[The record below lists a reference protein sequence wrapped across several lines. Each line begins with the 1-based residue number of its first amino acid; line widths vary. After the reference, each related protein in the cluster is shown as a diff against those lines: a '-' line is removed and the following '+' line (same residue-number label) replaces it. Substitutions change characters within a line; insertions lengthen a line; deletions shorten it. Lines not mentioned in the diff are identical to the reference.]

1 MPERGFVASLFDT
14 SFSSLVTTRVI
25 KVLYILS
32 MAVIGVGALISIGAA
47 FANSAAFGLIV
58 LVVIAPLV
66 SLLYL
71 TYVRVLLEL
80 VIAIFR
86 IMESNV
92 ELVALQRGQSPAPV
106 PAAGPAVPPASAP
119 PPPPVA

>member
-1 MPERGFVASLFDT
+1 MPERSFVASLFDT
-14 SFSSLVTTRVI
+14 SFSSFVTTRVI

-32 MAVIGVGALISIGAA
+32 MILIGLGALAFIGAA
-47 FANSAAFGLIV
+47 FANSAAFGVITL
-58 LVVIAPLV
+58 LVIAPLV

-86 IMESNV
+86 ITETNV
-92 ELVALQRGQSPAPV
+92 ELVALQRGQSPAPTSG
-106 PAAGPAVPPASAP
+106 PAAPPAPAP